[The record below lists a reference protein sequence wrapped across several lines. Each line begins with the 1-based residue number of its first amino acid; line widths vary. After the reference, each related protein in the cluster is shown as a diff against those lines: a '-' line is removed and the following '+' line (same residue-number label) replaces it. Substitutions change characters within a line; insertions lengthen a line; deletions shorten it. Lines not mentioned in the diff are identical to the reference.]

1 MRIDDIFDIEQ
12 NRLRLGELE
21 GKSQNI
27 CPFVGA
33 GISKGCGLYGWD
45 DLLKELTGLYL
56 SEDYEALIKKRD
68 KLQIVDD
75 LIAKVGNNESAI
87 MRKVCDL
94 IKKRQRTVK
103 ITKIPKILIEK
114 FSKLVITTNYDT
126 ILEDIMRSMGEGDI
140 LLPLMESQ
148 STRAIQNKTPCVL
161 KIHGSIEEES
171 SMVLAEKQ
179 YDRVY
184 GKKGRIDLKKTIP
197 RALEQIFSGNSVLF
211 VGCSLEEDRT
221 LDVLKKVI
229 QKNNRISHYAIMELP
244 DKDEEKRDLRC
255 RLEGLGIQPI
265 YYPKGKYEYIEV
277 IINKIAGDEKKT
289 GELKK

>member
-1 MRIDDIFDIEQ
+1 MRIEDIIDIEQ
-12 NRLRLGELE
+12 NGLRLGELE

-33 GISKGCGLYGWD
+33 GVSKGCGLYGWD

-56 SEDYEALIKKRD
+56 SEDYEALIKRRD

-75 LIAKVGNNESAI
+75 LIAKVDNNESTI
-87 MRKVCDL
+87 MREVCDL
-94 IKKRQRTVK
+94 IGKRTVK

-114 FSKLVITTNYDT
+114 FSNLVITTNYDT
-126 ILEDIMRSMGEGDI
+126 ILEDIMKDTKGGDI
-140 LLPLMESQ
+140 LLPFMESQ
-148 STRAIQNKTPCVL
+148 SISAIQDKTPCVL
-161 KIHGSIEEES
+161 KIHGSIKETS

-179 YDRVY
+179 YDQAY
-184 GKKGRIDLKKTIP
+184 GKKGRIDLNKIIP
-197 RALEQIFSGNSVLF
+197 RALEQIFSGNRVLF

-229 QKNNRISHYAIMELP
+229 KKNNRISHYAIMELP

-255 RLEGLGIQPI
+255 RLGGLGIQPI
-265 YYPKGKYEYIEV
+265 YYPKGKYEYIEA
-277 IINKIAGDEKKT
+277 ILDKIVGDEKKT
-289 GELKK
+289 L